1 MMSIEQFEAAS
12 VEDKMTAIFQA
23 VVKIPT
29 MQKDINDLKESME
42 FSVAEVNK
50 RVDKVESATVANKT
64 SITDLESSI
73 NTALIKRELY
83 DRRWNVLI
91 HGVEDDIT
99 KYEDYHVSEE
109 KVRDILR
116 DGLQLENWDTIIISD
131 CHRLPQKPLKPQRT
145 LRSDKKNKRRPLVF
159 KVTTRKDCSAIWDSC
174 KNLQEF
180 NDLRAADEKIY
191 FTKHLPKQLQEQ
203 KKALQKRYNTA
214 ISQFKNA
221 EWKVDYDA
229 GEINLFIDDRKVAR

>member
-73 NTALIKRELY
+73 NAALIKRDLY

-91 HGVEDDIT
+91 HRVDIT
-99 KYEDYHVSEE
+99 KYGDYDVSEE

-116 DGLQLENWDTIIISD
+116 DGLQLENWDTMIISD
-131 CHRLPQKPLKPQRT
+131 CHRLPQKPPKLQCT
-145 LRSDKKNKRRPLVF
+145 LRSDKK
-159 KVTTRKDCSAIWDSC
+159 KVQT
-174 KNLQEF
+174 
-180 NDLRAADEKIY
+180 
-191 FTKHLPKQLQEQ
+191 
-203 KKALQKRYNTA
+203 
-214 ISQFKNA
+214 
-221 EWKVDYDA
+221 
-229 GEINLFIDDRKVAR
+229 